1 MFGLALPLAFVIG
14 FKGHWLPFLII
25 LSIIILVV
33 FPWFKDLN
41 FEDFQG
47 RTSLEEE
54 TLIKAGFG
62 LFIVR
67 EVMLFFSF
75 FWCFFH
81 SRLSATI
88 ILGRQ
93 WPPLGVS
100 IIPTFRVPLVNTVL
114 LLLRGVRLTWAHHSL
129 EDNKKTVSLAIWLTI
144 LLGFIF
150 LVLQAEEYTSAIF
163 SISDRVYGSIF
174 FLATGFHGAH
184 VMAGGLFLTIVTSI
198 KTLYQ
203 KKSLIFIFAA
213 WYWHFV
219 DVVWLFLFIRI
230 YWWGR

>member
-1 MFGLALPLAFVIG
+1 MG
-14 FKGHWLPFLII
+14 FKGQWLPFLVLVFAIVA
-25 LSIIILVV
+25 VV

-47 RTSLEEE
+47 RTSLREEA
-54 TLIKAGFG
+54 LIKAGFG

-67 EVMLFFSF
+67 EVILFFSF

-81 SRLSATI
+81 SSLSATI
-88 ILGRQ
+88 VLGRQ
-93 WPPLGVS
+93 WPPIGIS

-114 LLLRGVRLTWAHHSL
+114 LLLSGVSLTWAHHSL
-129 EDNKKTVSLAIWLTI
+129 EDNKKTVSLALWLTI
-144 LLGFIF
+144 VLGFIF
-150 LVLQAEEYTSAIF
+150 LILQVEEYSTSIF
-163 SISDRVYGSIF
+163 SISDRVYGRIF

-184 VMAGGLFLTIVTSI
+184 VIAGGLFLTIVTSLKVI
-198 KTLYQ
+198 YQ
-203 KKSLIFIFAA
+203 KKSLVFIFSA